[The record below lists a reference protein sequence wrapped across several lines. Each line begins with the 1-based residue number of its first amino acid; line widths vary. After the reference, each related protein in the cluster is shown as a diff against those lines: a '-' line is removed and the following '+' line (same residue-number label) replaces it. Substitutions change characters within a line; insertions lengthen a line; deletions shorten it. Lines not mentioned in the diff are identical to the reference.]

1 MDFESLSTMTVQAAR
16 KLVDAWRV
24 KSFVAGTLGILQFHA
39 ELLGLFV
46 IVVIIDL
53 ITKWISLSYAY
64 LVAYNVKAPG
74 VAQCVVAIPAA
85 HRAGV
90 ISSYKMKTRFAGK
103 LIIYLLLATASGAV
117 DRMLILMQH
126 PGIFL
131 PLCIGYLAATELLS
145 CIENLNDANVSVVA
159 KLVEKVKAKV

>member
-1 MDFESLSTMTVQAAR
+1 MDYKSLSEAIQRAAQKIIESWQI
-16 KLVDAWRV
+16 KL
-24 KSFVAGTLGILQFHA
+24 ILASALDILRFHA

-46 IVVIIDL
+46 LVVIIDL
-53 ITKWISLSYAY
+53 ITKWISLSYSY

-90 ISSYKMKTRFAGK
+90 IRSYTMKTRFASK

-117 DRMLILMQH
+117 DRMLILMKH

-145 CIENLNDANVSVVA
+145 CIENLNDANVSIAA
-159 KLVEKVKAKV
+159 KLIDKVKAKV

>member
-1 MDFESLSTMTVQAAR
+1 MDYESLLEKLGHAAR
-16 KLVDAWRV
+16 KIIDSWQI
-24 KSFVAGTLGILQFHA
+24 KSIAASVLGLLQFHA

-46 IVVIIDL
+46 LVVIIDL

-90 ISSYKMKTRFAGK
+90 IRSYTMKTRFASK

-117 DRMLILMQH
+117 DRMLILMKH

-145 CIENLNDANVSVVA
+145 CIENLNDANVSIAA
-159 KLVEKVKAKV
+159 KLIDKVKAKV

>member
-1 MDFESLSTMTVQAAR
+1 MDLMETLSHAVRKIVESWQA
-16 KLVDAWRV
+16 
-24 KSFVAGTLGILQFHA
+24 KSIAASILGVLQLHT

-46 IVVIIDL
+46 LMVVIDL

-64 LVAYNVKAPG
+64 LIAYNVKAPG

-90 ISSYKMKTRFAGK
+90 INSYKMKTRFAGK

-117 DRMLILMQH
+117 DRMLVLMH
-126 PGIFL
+126 RPAIFL
-131 PLCIGYLAATELLS
+131 SLCVGYLAATELLS
-145 CIENLNDANVSVVA
+145 CVENLNDANVSIAA
-159 KLVEKVKAKV
+159 KLIEKVKGKI